1 MSIEEIIARRR
12 EQQALD
18 AGSPSPAPASFPAP
32 EVEADPDE
40 QPEQRGVERIIS
52 QRRAREQGTALAIRR
67 AAGVEPESRR
77 KAQILAKEFGAPLF
91 LIESD
96 LPKFEQRYKEKR
108 TRQLVQRMPA
118 LAAEMNDPSAPTV
131 LEDAE
136 LLADLDERLKP
147 PEIDMGLLARG
158 PEAARRQARS
168 IRQSTLGWK
177 IGFNRAS
184 EEERA
189 EYEYL
194 RANPPTPL
202 KNQPG
207 PWDEIVEATGGILP
221 YAVDVG
227 IAGAEGYAVGAVAG
241 AGIGAL
247 AGGVPGALAGAQQAG
262 SAASRGAALYR
273 ITQIE
278 GGGIYDSLRDIADEI
293 KAETGQD
300 VPPAVIQGM
309 MATGG
314 ITNGM
319 LESFALGRFA
329 KMFPGGKFVL
339 AKIARPELK
348 ATLLDATKRATL
360 ARVGT
365 KLLQGLEATGTNAV
379 QEGLQGMAPRIA
391 ARALTRAY
399 LDPNAP
405 LWTAEDSRGVVE
417 DAIMGAAGGFGISA
431 LGAGSSAI
439 TRVVTQPF
447 VDSANLDRLN
457 HMVEKANESKLAA
470 ENPDVFRRI
479 VGRANDGK
487 DGDRAIFV
495 APDVLASVLGS
506 ERLAE
511 LPDLEDGIREAT
523 ATRGEVVI
531 RLEDYVTDLREF
543 HQALS
548 KNIRVGLAGATQ
560 QEIGFADRV
569 AAELAAA
576 EEGREALTP
585 AEQSSEQIY
594 SFMFEASVRDGKMS
608 IEEAR
613 AHATTFQKHIT
624 TLAAEVGEDP
634 WAFFQA
640 NVPLRV
646 EGPPSR
652 AEVTAPSLAT
662 RLSREDMASTL
673 ATLQTGQTPMRF
685 PSFPVLDI
693 LKRNGGVDPA
703 STLAGELRHMGVTSQ
718 THPGLYRQG
727 GLESLDDL
735 DVADEPV
742 LLGHVRIADGDYRA
756 DPRDLLDAIDKELR
770 GEPLRSEEQAEAL
783 EAVEGPARELG
794 RHLEELGIDPQNAT
808 VEQVLELLQR
818 SGIHR
823 PEAGEENVEEDSSR
837 NVLDTT
843 LEQPAYHGSPHRFS
857 DFDITKIGTGEGAQ
871 AYGWGLYFTTA
882 RGIAAFYRNTLS
894 RRTYSYR
901 GVEIGPEH
909 LTFQGVAEQMERAGI
924 SVSESALVFR
934 VMEAAGSAMAD
945 ANDPQTWIDEAARRQ
960 RAFAT
965 IAERKREGE
974 PDQSVAANYRL
985 NAARL
990 ELLAPA
996 DFATAQG
1003 GQIVEVEL
1011 PEDSNLL
1018 AWEKPLA
1025 RQHADVKAALK
1036 RAGIT
1041 QRFKAGQS
1049 DYSAPRGTRTDN
1061 GEGIYDFLTHEL
1073 GSQQAASKALL
1084 AAGIV
1089 GHSYKAGQTAVAPTT
1104 TRDRN
1109 FVIYDDKAV
1118 RVAQTF
1124 YQDARGSISFD
1135 HEFRN
1140 VVIQLSQS
1148 KDASTFIHESGHLFL
1163 ELMLRTAERPDA
1175 SQRLKDNAV
1184 AALTWLGTA
1193 DRASITREMHEQF
1206 ARGYEAYLLE
1216 GKAPSLALR
1225 DTFARFTTW
1234 LLRVYRSLTQ
1244 LNVTLTDDIRGVFD
1258 RMLASDEAIVE
1269 ARRVQGFMPAF
1280 KDAQTAGMTEDE
1292 FAAYELAHQRTYDDA
1307 RRKLMR
1313 ETLKD
1318 LDDRKKAEY
1327 LEERERITQQV
1338 TLDVNSRPVFRARGW
1353 LSTGKVPEGTV
1364 GPELEHRKLDREK
1377 LVRLKGK
1384 GILKV
1389 FRPGKYQIWQK
1400 EGGHDPEMIARV
1412 FGFDSADRMLNA
1424 FATTASRQE
1433 VIALEV
1439 QERLARRFGDVF
1451 RDGRLPELAI
1461 EASMTNDQGEFL
1473 VAELRALR
1481 RQIQTKDE
1489 REQGRELPLRVI
1501 KRAARQQI
1509 EGRKVRDLR
1518 EDIYRAAEQRAAMR
1532 AAEAILKRDFQ
1543 TAADEKRAELL
1554 NHYLAIEARDAREK
1568 ADKDRAYL
1576 LRMGGKD
1583 ARARLGKAGHDYL
1596 AQVDALLFRFKFG
1609 PVTKAASEGRE
1620 ALADWII
1627 AQEKAGAVLQ
1637 IDSQLRNEAFTV
1649 DWKGMTVGELE
1660 SLADAVRSIEHQ
1672 AQRKNKLI
1680 LGKQRR
1686 EFAETREQAVAS
1698 IGQNTVRDVR
1708 HLDPRDSTVDAL
1720 QSFARS
1726 AHGIH
1731 TKLEALFK
1739 RLDGGK
1745 LGFMWELCFKP
1756 FADAEAAEQEWLG
1769 ELSGTLEGIFKKLR
1783 KAEGSWRGKVFVP
1796 EINRSLSY
1804 EKMIVIALNQG
1815 NEYNKNALL
1824 EGEGW
1829 NQQQV
1834 DAVLGL
1840 LTEADWTAARE
1851 IAALVESTKERS
1863 FALHERLAGVRPE
1876 AVEPSDVVTRFGVF
1890 PGWYWPLKA
1899 DSLRSH
1905 VALKREEAQSSQDLF
1920 QGNAF
1925 KPMTRQGHLIAR
1937 ADFGKQPV
1945 LLSLSVLSEHLF
1957 NVVHDVTH
1965 REALIQVDRIT
1976 QDAAVAGAITD
1987 AVGREM
1993 YLQLRPWLKGI
2004 AGERLAP
2011 VAAIESTLGYIRQGV
2026 SISYMGLKASVLLSQ
2041 GLAVFQAMGPEGV
2054 GPVRFMREMQTFL
2067 TSPLE
2072 AQRRVNMALAL
2083 SPALRARLTNF
2094 DRDARDAV
2102 KRGIFA
2108 TSSLGEAH
2116 ADFVQ
2121 FAMGAIGLADMVVTV
2136 PTWLAAYGRALEEG
2150 ATVERAVAEAD
2161 SLIRLTMGAGGAKDL
2176 AAVQRGGELLRTLT
2190 GFYSAMSAIYNQ
2202 FGLTIAAIRDGRM
2215 SLPQV
2220 ALAAMFMWILPALA
2234 QPLLAR
2240 QGPDDDESLWKWAF
2254 TEIMFFPASLV
2265 IGLRDVSGY
2274 AERRVKGEYSDLSL
2288 PALDALE
2295 TSVNATIG
2303 VAVDLAANGELSRKN
2318 AKDIVNAIGVWG
2330 HLPSR
2335 QAWITA
2341 EALYDLAYDQGEV
2354 DVMKGDLVLA
2364 RPPERRAQ

>member
-1 MSIEEIIARRR
+1 MSIDEIIARRH

-18 AGSPSPAPASFPAP
+18 AGSPPPAPASLPAP
-32 EVEADPDE
+32 EFEADPDE
-40 QPEQRGVERIIS
+40 QPEQSGVERIIA
-52 QRRAREQGTALAIRR
+52 QRRAREQSTALSIHR
-67 AAGVEPESRR
+67 AVGVEPESRK
-77 KAQILAKEFGAPLF
+77 KALILAEEFGAPLY
-91 LIESD
+91 LVEGN

-108 TRQLVQRMPA
+108 VRQIAQRMPA
-118 LAAEMNDPSAPTV
+118 VAAELNDPSAPAV

-147 PEIDMGLLARG
+147 LEIDMGLLARG

-194 RANPPTPL
+194 RANQPTPL
-202 KNQPG
+202 KNRPG

-221 YAVDVG
+221 YALDVG
-227 IAGAEGYAVGAVAG
+227 VAGAEGYAVGATAG
-241 AGIGAL
+241 AGIGAV

-262 SAASRGAALYR
+262 SAAAKGAALYR

-293 KAETGQD
+293 KAETGQE

-339 AKIARPELK
+339 AKLARPQIK
-348 ATLLDATKRATL
+348 AALLDVTKRSTL

-365 KLLQGLEATGTNAV
+365 KLLQGIEATGTNAV

-439 TRVVTQPF
+439 SRVVVQPF
-447 VDSANLDRLN
+447 ESRANLARLD
-457 HMVEKANESKLAA
+457 HQVEKANESKLAA
-470 ENPDVFRRI
+470 QSPEFFRRMMARI
-479 VGRANDGK
+479 NSGR
-487 DGDRAIFV
+487 DGDRTIFV
-495 APDVLASVLGS
+495 APDALIEAVGP
-506 ERLAE
+506 ERIAALPE
-511 LPDLEDGIREAT
+511 LSDQIAEAT
-523 ATRGEVVI
+523 VTRGEVAI
-531 RLEDYVTDLREF
+531 RLEDYLTDLREF
-543 HQALS
+543 HQALGPHV
-548 KNIRVGLAGATQ
+548 RVGLSGASQ
-560 QEIGFADRV
+560 QEIGFAERV
-569 AAELAAA
+569 AAELAAV

-613 AHATTFQKHIT
+613 AHATTFQQHIT

-646 EGPPSR
+646 AGPPAR
-652 AEVTAPSLAT
+652 AEVTTPSLAT
-662 RLSREDMASTL
+662 RLKREDMASTL
-673 ATLQTGQTPMRF
+673 QTLQTGQTPLRF

-703 STLAGELRHMGVTSQ
+703 STLAGELRNMGVTAQS
-718 THPGLYRQG
+718 HPGVYRQG

-742 LLGHVRIADGDYRA
+742 LIGHVRIADGDYRA

-770 GEPLRSEEQAEAL
+770 GQPLRSEEQIEAL
-783 EAVEGPARELG
+783 EAVEGPVRELG
-794 RHLEELGIDPQNAT
+794 RHLDELGIDPKTVT
-808 VEQVLELLQR
+808 VEQVLELMQR
-818 SGIHR
+818 AGIHR
-823 PEAGEENVEEDSSR
+823 PEAGEVNVEDQI
-837 NVLDTT
+837 D
-843 LEQPAYHGSPHRFS
+843 
-857 DFDITKIGTGEGAQ
+857 DGA
-871 AYGWGLYFTTA
+871 T
-882 RGIAAFYRNTLS
+882 
-894 RRTYSYR
+894 
-901 GVEIGPEH
+901 
-909 LTFQGVAEQMERAGI
+909 
-924 SVSESALVFR
+924 
-934 VMEAAGSAMAD
+934 
-945 ANDPQTWIDEAARRQ
+945 
-960 RAFAT
+960 
-965 IAERKREGE
+965 
-974 PDQSVAANYRL
+974 
-985 NAARL
+985 
-990 ELLAPA
+990 
-996 DFATAQG
+996 
-1003 GQIVEVEL
+1003 
-1011 PEDSNLL
+1011 
-1018 AWEKPLA
+1018 
-1025 RQHADVKAALK
+1025 
-1036 RAGIT
+1036 
-1041 QRFKAGQS
+1041 
-1049 DYSAPRGTRTDN
+1049 
-1061 GEGIYDFLTHEL
+1061 
-1073 GSQQAASKALL
+1073 
-1084 AAGIV
+1084 
-1089 GHSYKAGQTAVAPTT
+1089 
-1104 TRDRN
+1104 
-1109 FVIYDDKAV
+1109 
-1118 RVAQTF
+1118 TF
-1124 YQDARGSISFD
+1124 YQLGARGSLTFD
-1135 HEFRN
+1135 PAFRD
-1140 VVIQLSQS
+1140 VVIRLTQS
-1148 KDASTFIHESGHLFL
+1148 RDASTFIHESGHLFL

-1175 SQRLKDNAV
+1175 SQRLRDNA
-1184 AALTWLGTA
+1184 ASALAWLGA
-1193 DRASITREMHEQF
+1193 GSRQAITREMHEQF

-1234 LLRVYRSLTQ
+1234 LLRVYRSMKM
-1244 LNVTLTDDIRGVFD
+1244 LNVTLTDDIRSVFD
-1258 RMLASDEAIVE
+1258 RMLASDEAIAE

-1280 KDAQTAGMTEDE
+1280 NDAQTAGMTEAE
-1292 FAAYELAHQRTYDDA
+1292 FAAYELAAQRTYDDA
-1307 RRKLMR
+1307 RRNLMR
-1313 ETLKD
+1313 ETLQD
-1318 LDDRKKAEY
+1318 LDERKTAEY
-1327 LEERERITQQV
+1327 IEAREQITQQV
-1338 TLDVNSRPVFRARGW
+1338 MLDVNSRPVFRARGW
-1353 LSTGKVPEGTV
+1353 LSTGKVPDGTV
-1364 GPELEHRKLDREK
+1364 GPALEHRKLDRGK
-1377 LVRLKGK
+1377 LVALKGK

-1389 FRPGKYQIWQK
+1389 FRPGKYSIWQK

-1424 FATTASRQE
+1424 LATTASRQE

-1439 QERLARRFGDVF
+1439 EERLARRFGDVF
-1451 RDGRLPELAI
+1451 RDGRIPELAI
-1461 EASMTNDQGEFL
+1461 EASMTDAQGEFL

-1481 RQIQTKDE
+1481 RNVQTQDE
-1489 REQGRELPLRVI
+1489 REQGRELPRRVV
-1501 KRAARQQI
+1501 KRAARRQI

-1532 AAEAILKRDFQ
+1532 AAEAILKRDWQ

-1554 NHYLAIEARDAREK
+1554 NHYLAIEAREAREQ
-1568 ADKDRAYL
+1568 AETDRAYL

-1583 ARARLGKAGHDYL
+1583 ARAKLGKAGHDYL
-1596 AQVDALLFRFKFG
+1596 AQVDALLFRFRFG
-1609 PVTKAASEGRE
+1609 PMTKAASEDRE

-1627 AQEKAGAVLQ
+1627 AQEQAGAVLH
-1637 IDSQLRNEAFTV
+1637 IDSKLRNEAFTI
-1649 DWKGMTVGELE
+1649 DWKGMTVGEL
-1660 SLADAVRSIEHQ
+1660 SNLADAVRSIEQQ

-1680 LGKQRR
+1680 VGEQRR
-1686 EFAETREQAVAS
+1686 DFAETREQAVAS

-1708 HLDPRDSTVDAL
+1708 HLDRRDSAVDAM
-1720 QSFARS
+1720 QTFARY

-1769 ELSGTLEGIFKKLR
+1769 ELSGQLDGIFKKLR

-1834 DAVLGL
+1834 DAVLDL
-1840 LTEADWTAARE
+1840 LTEADWTAVRE
-1851 IAALVESTKERS
+1851 IAALVESLKERS
-1863 FALHERLAGVRPE
+1863 FALHERLSGVRPE
-1876 AVEPSDVVTRFGVF
+1876 SVEPSEVITRFGVF
-1890 PGWYWPLKA
+1890 SGWYWPLKA

-1905 VALKREEAQSSQDLF
+1905 VALKREEAQSAQDLF

-1937 ADFGKQPV
+1937 TDFGKQPV
-1945 LLSLSVLSEHLF
+1945 LLSLSVLSEHLY

-1976 QDAAVAGAITD
+1976 QDPAVAGAITD

-1993 YLQLRPWLKGI
+1993 YQQIRPWLQGI

-2011 VAAIESTLGYIRQGV
+2011 IAALDSFLGRIRQGV

-2041 GLAVFQAMGPEGV
+2041 SLGVFQAMGPEGV
-2054 GPVRFMREMQTFL
+2054 GPVRFISELQKFL
-2067 TSPLE
+2067 TNPLE
-2072 AQRRVNMALAL
+2072 AQRRVKMALAL
-2083 SPALRARLTNF
+2083 SPALRARLSNF

-2108 TSSLGEAH
+2108 TSRLGEAH

-2121 FAMGAIGLADMVVTV
+2121 FAMGAIGLADMMVTV
-2136 PTWLAAYGRALEEG
+2136 PTWLAAYGRALELEPN
-2150 ATVERAVAEAD
+2150 VERAVAEAD
-2161 SLIRLTMGAGGAKDL
+2161 SVVRITMGAGGAKDL
-2176 AAVQRGGELLRTLT
+2176 AAIQRGGELQRTLT

-2215 SLPQV
+2215 SLPEV

-2254 TEIMFFPASLV
+2254 TEVMFFPASLV
-2265 IGLRDVSGY
+2265 IGLRDAAGF
-2274 AERRVKGEYSDLSL
+2274 AERKFRGEYADLSL

-2295 TSVNATIG
+2295 NAVNVLVDVPTALATE
-2303 VAVDLAANGELSRKN
+2303 GELSRKN
-2318 AKDIVNAIGVWG
+2318 AQDIVHAIGIWG
-2330 HLPSR
+2330 HLPDR
-2335 QAWITA
+2335 QAWITV

-2354 DVMKGDLVLA
+2354 EVKKGDLFLV

>member
-1 MSIEEIIARRR
+1 MSIDEIIARRH

-18 AGSPSPAPASFPAP
+18 AGSPPPAPASLPAP
-32 EVEADPDE
+32 EFEADPDE
-40 QPEQRGVERIIS
+40 QPEQSGVERIIA
-52 QRRAREQGTALAIRR
+52 QRRAREQSTALSIHR
-67 AAGVEPESRR
+67 AVGVEPESRK
-77 KAQILAKEFGAPLF
+77 KALILAEEFGAPLY
-91 LIESD
+91 LVEGN

-108 TRQLVQRMPA
+108 VRQIAQRMPA
-118 LAAEMNDPSAPTV
+118 VAAELNDPSAPAV

-177 IGFNRAS
+177 IGFDRAS

-194 RANPPTPL
+194 RANQPTPL
-202 KNQPG
+202 KNRPG

-221 YAVDVG
+221 YALDVG
-227 IAGAEGYAVGAVAG
+227 VAGAEGYAVGATAG

-262 SAASRGAALYR
+262 SAAAKGAALYR

-293 KAETGQD
+293 KAETGQE

-339 AKIARPELK
+339 AKLARPQIK
-348 ATLLDATKRATL
+348 AALLDVTKRSTL

-365 KLLQGLEATGTNAV
+365 KLLQGIEATGTNAV
-379 QEGLQGMAPRIA
+379 QEGLQGLAPRIA

-439 TRVVTQPF
+439 SRVVVQPF
-447 VDSANLDRLN
+447 ESRAALARLD
-457 HMVEKANESKLAA
+457 HQVEKANESKLAA
-470 ENPDVFRRI
+470 QSPEVFRRMMSRI
-479 VGRANDGK
+479 NSGR
-487 DGDRAIFV
+487 DGDRTIFV
-495 APDVLASVLGS
+495 APDALIAAVGP
-506 ERLAE
+506 ERIAALPE
-511 LPDLEDGIREAT
+511 LSDQIAEAT
-523 ATRGEVVI
+523 VTRGEVAI
-531 RLEDYVTDLREF
+531 RLEDYLTDLREF
-543 HQALS
+543 HQALGPHV
-548 KNIRVGLAGATQ
+548 RVGLSGASQ
-560 QEIGFADRV
+560 QEIGFAERV
-569 AAELAAA
+569 AAELAAV

-594 SFMFEASVRDGKMS
+594 SFMFEAAVRDGKMS

-613 AHATTFQKHIT
+613 AHATTFQQHIT

-646 EGPPSR
+646 AGPPAR
-652 AEVTAPSLAT
+652 AEVTTPSLAT
-662 RLSREDMASTL
+662 RLKREDMASTL
-673 ATLQTGQTPMRF
+673 QTLQTGQTPLRF

-703 STLAGELRHMGVTSQ
+703 STLAGELRNMGVTAQS
-718 THPGLYRQG
+718 HPGVYRQG

-742 LLGHVRIADGDYRA
+742 LIGHVRIADGDYRA
-756 DPRDLLDAIDKELR
+756 DPNDLLDAIDKELR
-770 GEPLRSEEQAEAL
+770 GQPLRSEEQIEAI
-783 EAVEGPARELG
+783 EAVEAPARELG
-794 RHLEELGIDPQNAT
+794 RHLDELGIDPKTVT

-818 SGIHR
+818 SGVHR
-823 PEAGEENVEEDSSR
+823 PEAGEVNVEDQ
-837 NVLDTT
+837 LDDGATT
-843 LEQPAYHGSPHRFS
+843 FEQ
-857 DFDITKIGTGEGAQ
+857 
-871 AYGWGLYFTTA
+871 
-882 RGIAAFYRNTLS
+882 
-894 RRTYSYR
+894 
-901 GVEIGPEH
+901 
-909 LTFQGVAEQMERAGI
+909 
-924 SVSESALVFR
+924 
-934 VMEAAGSAMAD
+934 
-945 ANDPQTWIDEAARRQ
+945 
-960 RAFAT
+960 
-965 IAERKREGE
+965 
-974 PDQSVAANYRL
+974 
-985 NAARL
+985 NAAR
-990 ELLAPA
+990 
-996 DFATAQG
+996 G
-1003 GQIVEVEL
+1003 
-1011 PEDSNLL
+1011 S
-1018 AWEKPLA
+1018 
-1025 RQHADVKAALK
+1025 
-1036 RAGIT
+1036 
-1041 QRFKAGQS
+1041 
-1049 DYSAPRGTRTDN
+1049 
-1061 GEGIYDFLTHEL
+1061 LT
-1073 GSQQAASKALL
+1073 
-1084 AAGIV
+1084 
-1089 GHSYKAGQTAVAPTT
+1089 
-1104 TRDRN
+1104 
-1109 FVIYDDKAV
+1109 
-1118 RVAQTF
+1118 
-1124 YQDARGSISFD
+1124 FD
-1135 HEFRN
+1135 PEFRD
-1140 VVIQLSQS
+1140 VVIRLTQS
-1148 KDASTFIHESGHLFL
+1148 RDASTFIHESGHLFL

-1175 SQRLKDNAV
+1175 SQRLRDNAT
-1184 AALTWLGTA
+1184 AALAWLGA
-1193 DRASITREMHEQF
+1193 GSRQEITREMHEQF

-1234 LLRVYRSLTQ
+1234 LLRVYRSMKM
-1244 LNVTLTDDIRGVFD
+1244 LNVTLTDDIRSVFD
-1258 RMLASDEAIVE
+1258 RMLASDEAIAE

-1280 KDAQTAGMTEDE
+1280 NDAQTAGMTEAE
-1292 FAAYELAHQRTYDDA
+1292 FAAYELAAQRTYDDA
-1307 RRKLMR
+1307 RRNLMR
-1313 ETLKD
+1313 ETLQD
-1318 LDDRKKAEY
+1318 LDERKTAEY
-1327 LEERERITQQV
+1327 IEAREQITQQV
-1338 TLDVNSRPVFRARGW
+1338 MLDVNSRPVFRARGW
-1353 LSTGKVPEGTV
+1353 LSTGKVPDGTV
-1364 GPELEHRKLDREK
+1364 GPALEHRKLDRGK
-1377 LVRLKGK
+1377 LVALKGK

-1389 FRPGKYQIWQK
+1389 FRPGKYSIWQK

-1424 FATTASRQE
+1424 LATTASRQE

-1439 QERLARRFGDVF
+1439 EERLARRFGDVF
-1451 RDGRLPELAI
+1451 RDGRIPELAI
-1461 EASMTNDQGEFL
+1461 EASMTDAQGEFL

-1481 RQIQTKDE
+1481 RNVQTQDE
-1489 REQGRELPLRVI
+1489 REQGRELPRRVV
-1501 KRAARQQI
+1501 KRAARRQI

-1532 AAEAILKRDFQ
+1532 AAEAILKRDWQ

-1554 NHYLAIEARDAREK
+1554 NHYLAIEAREAREQ
-1568 ADKDRAYL
+1568 AETDRAYL

-1583 ARARLGKAGHDYL
+1583 ARAKLGKAGHDYL
-1596 AQVDALLFRFKFG
+1596 AQVDALLFRFRFG
-1609 PVTKAASEGRE
+1609 PMTKAASEDRE

-1627 AQEKAGAVLQ
+1627 AQEQAGAVLH
-1637 IDSQLRNEAFTV
+1637 IDSKLRNEAFTI
-1649 DWKGMTVGELE
+1649 DWKGMAVGEL
-1660 SLADAVRSIEHQ
+1660 SNLADAVRSIEQQ
-1672 AQRKNKLI
+1672 AQRKNRLI
-1680 LGKQRR
+1680 VGKQRR
-1686 EFAETREQAVAS
+1686 DFAETREQAVAS

-1708 HLDPRDSTVDAL
+1708 HLDRRDSAVDAI
-1720 QSFARS
+1720 QTFARNV
-1726 AHGIH
+1726 HGLH

-1769 ELSGTLEGIFKKLR
+1769 ELSGQLEGIFKKLR

-1796 EINRSLSY
+1796 EINQSLSY
-1804 EKMIVIALNQG
+1804 EKLIVIALNQG

-1834 DAVLGL
+1834 DAVLDL
-1840 LTEADWTAARE
+1840 LTEADWTAVRE
-1851 IAALVESTKERS
+1851 IAALVESLKERS
-1863 FALHERLAGVRPE
+1863 FALHERLSGVRPE
-1876 AVEPSDVVTRFGVF
+1876 SVEPSEVITRFGVF
-1890 PGWYWPLKA
+1890 SGWYWPLKA

-1905 VALKREEAQSSQDLF
+1905 VALKREEAQSAQDLF

-1937 ADFGKQPV
+1937 TDFGKQPV
-1945 LLSLSVLSEHLF
+1945 LLSLSVLSEHLY

-1976 QDAAVAGAITD
+1976 QDPAVAGAITD

-1993 YLQLRPWLKGI
+1993 YQQIRPWLQGI

-2011 VAAIESTLGYIRQGV
+2011 IAALDSFLGRIRQGV

-2041 GLAVFQAMGPEGV
+2041 SLGVFQAMGPEGV
-2054 GPVRFMREMQTFL
+2054 GPVRFISELQKFL
-2067 TSPLE
+2067 TNPLE
-2072 AQRRVNMALAL
+2072 AQRRVKMALAL
-2083 SPALRARLTNF
+2083 SPALRARLSNF

-2108 TSSLGEAH
+2108 TSRLGEAH

-2121 FAMGAIGLADMVVTV
+2121 FAMGAIGLADMMVTV
-2136 PTWLAAYGRALEEG
+2136 PTWLAAYGRALELEPN
-2150 ATVERAVAEAD
+2150 VERAVAEAD
-2161 SLIRLTMGAGGAKDL
+2161 SVVRITMGAGGAKDL
-2176 AAVQRGGELLRTLT
+2176 AAIQRGGELQRTLT

-2215 SLPQV
+2215 SLPEV

-2254 TEIMFFPASLV
+2254 TEVMFFPASLV
-2265 IGLRDVSGY
+2265 IGLRDAAGF

-2303 VAVDLAANGELSRKN
+2303 AAVDLAANGELSRKN
-2318 AKDIVNAIGVWG
+2318 TKDIVNAVGVWG

-2335 QAWITA
+2335 QAWITV
-2341 EALYDLAYDQGEV
+2341 EALYDLAYDDGDV

>member
-1 MSIEEIIARRR
+1 MSIDEIIARRH

-18 AGSPSPAPASFPAP
+18 AGSPPPAPASLPAP
-32 EVEADPDE
+32 EFEADPDE
-40 QPEQRGVERIIS
+40 QPEQSGVERIIA
-52 QRRAREQGTALAIRR
+52 QRRAREQSTALSIHR
-67 AAGVEPESRR
+67 AVGVEPESRK
-77 KAQILAKEFGAPLF
+77 KALILAEEFGAPLY
-91 LIESD
+91 LVEGN

-108 TRQLVQRMPA
+108 VRQIAQRMPA
-118 LAAEMNDPSAPTV
+118 VAAELNDPSAPAV

-177 IGFNRAS
+177 IGFDRAS

-194 RANPPTPL
+194 RANQPTPL
-202 KNQPG
+202 KNRPG

-221 YAVDVG
+221 YALDVG
-227 IAGAEGYAVGAVAG
+227 VAGAEGYAVGATAG

-262 SAASRGAALYR
+262 SAAAKGAALYR

-293 KAETGQD
+293 KAETGQE

-339 AKIARPELK
+339 AKLARPQIK
-348 ATLLDATKRATL
+348 AALLDVTKRSTL

-365 KLLQGLEATGTNAV
+365 KLLQGIEATGTNAV
-379 QEGLQGMAPRIA
+379 QEGLQGLAPRIA

-439 TRVVTQPF
+439 SRVVVQPF
-447 VDSANLDRLN
+447 ESRAALARLD
-457 HMVEKANESKLAA
+457 HQVEKANESKLAA
-470 ENPDVFRRI
+470 QSPEVFRRMMSRI
-479 VGRANDGK
+479 NSGR
-487 DGDRAIFV
+487 DGDRTIFV
-495 APDVLASVLGS
+495 APDALIAAVGP
-506 ERLAE
+506 ERIAALPE
-511 LPDLEDGIREAT
+511 LSDQIAEAT
-523 ATRGEVVI
+523 VTRGEVAI
-531 RLEDYVTDLREF
+531 RLEDYLTDLREF
-543 HQALS
+543 HQALGPHV
-548 KNIRVGLAGATQ
+548 RVGLSGASQ
-560 QEIGFADRV
+560 QEIGFAERV
-569 AAELAAA
+569 AAELAAV

-594 SFMFEASVRDGKMS
+594 SFMFEAAVRDGKMS

-613 AHATTFQKHIT
+613 AHATTFQQHIT

-646 EGPPSR
+646 AGPPAR
-652 AEVTAPSLAT
+652 AEVTTPSLAT
-662 RLSREDMASTL
+662 RLKREDMASTL
-673 ATLQTGQTPMRF
+673 QTLQTGQTPLRF

-703 STLAGELRHMGVTSQ
+703 STLAGELRNMGVTAQS
-718 THPGLYRQG
+718 HPGVYRQG

-742 LLGHVRIADGDYRA
+742 LIGHVRIADGDYRA
-756 DPRDLLDAIDKELR
+756 DPNDLLDAIDKELR
-770 GEPLRSEEQAEAL
+770 GQPLRSEEQIEAI
-783 EAVEGPARELG
+783 EAVEAPARELG
-794 RHLEELGIDPQNAT
+794 RHLDELGIDPKTVT
-808 VEQVLELLQR
+808 VEQVLELMQR
-818 SGIHR
+818 AGIHR
-823 PEAGEENVEEDSSR
+823 PEAGEVNVEDS
-837 NVLDTT
+837 
-843 LEQPAYHGSPHRFS
+843 PAPDAALTSFYQQAVTRAFH
-857 DFDITKIGTGEGAQ
+857 GTGKEFDRFQAQFIGSGEGTSFQ
-871 AYGWGLYFTTA
+871 GWGLYFTT
-882 RGIAAFYRNTLS
+882 
-894 RRTYSYR
+894 
-901 GVEIGPEH
+901 
-909 LTFQGVAEQMERAGI
+909 
-924 SVSESALVFR
+924 SESAMRFY
-934 VMEAAGSAMAD
+934 AA
-945 ANDPQTWIDEAARRQ
+945 Q
-960 RAFAT
+960 
-965 IAERKREGE
+965 EGE
-974 PDQSVAANYRL
+974 KL
-985 NAARL
+985 
-990 ELLAPA
+990 
-996 DFATAQG
+996 TAQG
-1003 GQIVEVEL
+1003 FSWSAPNDVRSDVLAILEGAAAHVRLGLADGLVFDEDDAHEAFGTWLEETIDRYAAGTHEHLQAALDARGVWESGEVVFDLQRGTGIGLEVGL
-1011 PEDSNLL
+1011 PPAEQLL
-1018 AWEKPLA
+1018 DWRKPLA
-1025 RQHADVKAALK
+1025 EQSPAIREPLAAL
-1036 RAGIT
+1036 G
-1041 QRFKAGQS
+1041 F
-1049 DYSAPRGTRTDN
+1049 TDDMT
-1061 GEGIYDFLTHEL
+1061 GRQIYDALVVQAMPSNDISRPLFPD
-1073 GSQQAASKALL
+1073 QRAASLRLL
-1084 AAGIV
+1084 SLGIK
-1089 GHSYKAGQTAVAPTT
+1089 GHIYRSGHGNK
-1104 TRDRN
+1104 N
-1109 FVIYDDKAV
+1109 FVIYDPDAV
-1118 RVAQTF
+1118 EILGRLF
-1124 YQDARGSISFD
+1124 QDARGSLTFD
-1135 HEFRN
+1135 PEFRD
-1140 VVIQLSQS
+1140 VVIRLTQS
-1148 KDASTFIHESGHLFL
+1148 RDASTFIHESGHLFL

-1175 SQRLKDNAV
+1175 SQRLRDNAT
-1184 AALTWLGTA
+1184 AALAWLGA
-1193 DRASITREMHEQF
+1193 GSRQEITREMHEQF

-1234 LLRVYRSLTQ
+1234 LLRVYRSMKM
-1244 LNVTLTDDIRGVFD
+1244 LNVTLTDDIRSVFD
-1258 RMLASDEAIVE
+1258 RMLASDEAIAE

-1280 KDAQTAGMTEDE
+1280 NDAQTAGMTEAE
-1292 FAAYELAHQRTYDDA
+1292 FAAYELAAQRTYDDA
-1307 RRKLMR
+1307 RRNLMR
-1313 ETLKD
+1313 ETLQD
-1318 LDDRKKAEY
+1318 LDERKTAEY
-1327 LEERERITQQV
+1327 IEAREQITQQV
-1338 TLDVNSRPVFRARGW
+1338 MLDVNSRPVFRARGW
-1353 LSTGKVPEGTV
+1353 LSTGKVPDGTV
-1364 GPELEHRKLDREK
+1364 GPALEHRKLDRGK
-1377 LVRLKGK
+1377 LVALKGK

-1389 FRPGKYQIWQK
+1389 FRPGKYSIWQK

-1424 FATTASRQE
+1424 LATTASRQE

-1439 QERLARRFGDVF
+1439 EERLARRFGDVF
-1451 RDGRLPELAI
+1451 RDGRIPELAI
-1461 EASMTNDQGEFL
+1461 EASMTDAQGEFL

-1481 RQIQTKDE
+1481 RNMQTQDE
-1489 REQGRELPLRVI
+1489 REQGRELPRRVV
-1501 KRAARQQI
+1501 KRAARRQI

-1532 AAEAILKRDFQ
+1532 AAEAILKRDWQ

-1554 NHYLAIEARDAREK
+1554 NHYLAIEAREAREQ
-1568 ADKDRAYL
+1568 AETDRAYL

-1583 ARARLGKAGHDYL
+1583 ARAKLGKAGHDYL
-1596 AQVDALLFRFKFG
+1596 AQVDALLFRFRFG
-1609 PVTKAASEGRE
+1609 PMTKAASEDRE

-1627 AQEKAGAVLQ
+1627 AQEQAGAVLH
-1637 IDSQLRNEAFTV
+1637 IDSKLRNEAFTI
-1649 DWKGMTVGELE
+1649 DWKGMAVGEL
-1660 SLADAVRSIEHQ
+1660 SNLADAVRSIEQQ
-1672 AQRKNKLI
+1672 AQRKNRLI
-1680 LGKQRR
+1680 VGKQRR
-1686 EFAETREQAVAS
+1686 DFAETREQAVAS

-1708 HLDPRDSTVDAL
+1708 HLDRRDSAVDAI
-1720 QSFARS
+1720 QTFARNV
-1726 AHGIH
+1726 HGLH

-1769 ELSGTLEGIFKKLR
+1769 ELSGQLEGIFKKLR

-1796 EINRSLSY
+1796 EINQSLSY
-1804 EKMIVIALNQG
+1804 EKLIVIALNQG

-1834 DAVLGL
+1834 DAVLDL
-1840 LTEADWTAARE
+1840 LTEADWTAVRE
-1851 IAALVESTKERS
+1851 IAALVESLKERS
-1863 FALHERLAGVRPE
+1863 FALHERLSGVRPE
-1876 AVEPSDVVTRFGVF
+1876 SVEPSEVITRFGVF
-1890 PGWYWPLKA
+1890 SGWYWPLKA

-1905 VALKREEAQSSQDLF
+1905 VALKREEAQSAQDLF

-1937 ADFGKQPV
+1937 TDFGKQPV
-1945 LLSLSVLSEHLF
+1945 LLSLSVLSEHLY

-1976 QDAAVAGAITD
+1976 QDPAVAGAITD

-1993 YLQLRPWLKGI
+1993 YQQIRPWLQGI

-2011 VAAIESTLGYIRQGV
+2011 IAALDSFLGRIRQGV

-2041 GLAVFQAMGPEGV
+2041 SLGVFQAMGPEGV
-2054 GPVRFMREMQTFL
+2054 GPVRFISELQKFL
-2067 TSPLE
+2067 TNPLE
-2072 AQRRVNMALAL
+2072 AQRRVKMALAL
-2083 SPALRARLTNF
+2083 SPALRARLSNF

-2108 TSSLGEAH
+2108 TSRLGEAH

-2121 FAMGAIGLADMVVTV
+2121 FAMGAIGLADMMVTV
-2136 PTWLAAYGRALEEG
+2136 PTWLAAYGRALELEPN
-2150 ATVERAVAEAD
+2150 VERAVAEAD
-2161 SLIRLTMGAGGAKDL
+2161 SVVRITMGAGGAKDL
-2176 AAVQRGGELLRTLT
+2176 AAIQRGGELQRTLT

-2215 SLPQV
+2215 SLPEV

-2254 TEIMFFPASLV
+2254 TEVMFFPASLV
-2265 IGLRDVSGY
+2265 IGLRDAAGF

-2303 VAVDLAANGELSRKN
+2303 AAVDLAANGELSRKN
-2318 AKDIVNAIGVWG
+2318 TKDIVNAVGVWG

-2335 QAWITA
+2335 QAWITV
-2341 EALYDLAYDQGEV
+2341 EALYDLAYDDGDV